1 MSVLSHFESQIEI
14 PEKYTKLYK
23 ICTIV
28 YYVSPICVICWNSRK
43 WKLLTTFG
51 LTKLHLRN
59 IYLWNLNSTVTYRSF
74 ENKFHFFFVWLFI
87 PEVKLRCIW
96 LDDVGYFLN
105 VNRWVKQIRN
115 IGRHSKTT
123 MMSYL
128 TQIWHKER
136 VVVIQRQLSNF
147 SAISWRYGLLYT
159 DSFIEM

>member
-28 YYVSPICVICWNSRK
+28 YYVSPICIICWNSRK
-43 WKLLTTFG
+43 WKLLITFG
-51 LTKLHLRN
+51 LTKVHLRN

-74 ENKFHFFFVWLFI
+74 ENKILFFFFFLWLFI
-87 PEVKLRCIW
+87 PEVNLGAFGW
-96 LDDVGYFLN
+96 MLDFFLN

-128 TQIWHKER
+128 TQIWHKEI
-136 VVVIQRQLSNF
+136 VVI
-147 SAISWRYGLLYT
+147 I
-159 DSFIEM
+159 